1 MNSINQVSQKKIQ
14 TNKLLHYRIIF
25 LLLNVI
31 KVANVLCLSYIIA
44 SLAMK
49 CKQLDTGPKQNK
61 IQVLNK
67 KCTCYK
73 MALTRNECW
82 SIGVWCFGAEIFPS
96 CQEIA
101 CSLYMYIRYSYLF
114 RLAHHKK
121 IQSRLL
127 RYIDGSFW
135 NVWKHIIFIH
145 NLRIFIKKKL
155 KSGLANIAQSQDDL
169 NTPPFFKYTVFL
181 NKQ

>member
-1 MNSINQVSQKKIQ
+1 MLIITQRFCSTTNLQKRSRLIEGFFVVGFVSFKESLTSDIQIFSELKGIFSERTLSLLLNSINQVPQKKIQ

-73 MALTRNECW
+73 MALTRNEC
-82 SIGVWCFGAEIFPS
+82 
-96 CQEIA
+96 
-101 CSLYMYIRYSYLF
+101 
-114 RLAHHKK
+114 
-121 IQSRLL
+121 
-127 RYIDGSFW
+127 
-135 NVWKHIIFIH
+135 
-145 NLRIFIKKKL
+145 
-155 KSGLANIAQSQDDL
+155 
-169 NTPPFFKYTVFL
+169 
-181 NKQ
+181 

>member
-1 MNSINQVSQKKIQ
+1 
-14 TNKLLHYRIIF
+14 
-25 LLLNVI
+25 
-31 KVANVLCLSYIIA
+31 
-44 SLAMK
+44 
-49 CKQLDTGPKQNK
+49 
-61 IQVLNK
+61 
-67 KCTCYK
+67 

-114 RLAHHKK
+114 RLVQHKK
-121 IQSRLL
+121 LQPRLL

-169 NTPPFFKYTVFL
+169 NTPPFLTYTVFL

>member
-1 MNSINQVSQKKIQ
+1 MDWRGFFSERTLSLLMNSINQVPQKKIQ
-14 TNKLLHYRIIF
+14 TNKLLRYRIIF

-82 SIGVWCFGAEIFPS
+82 SIGVLVRKYFPPAKKS
-96 CQEIA
+96 LARCTCTSDTAI
-101 CSLYMYIRYSYLF
+101 CSVKCNIKSYSPVYYDILMVHFEMYENILYLF
-114 RLAHHKK
+114 
-121 IQSRLL
+121 
-127 RYIDGSFW
+127 
-135 NVWKHIIFIH
+135 IIWGF
-145 NLRIFIKKKL
+145 
-155 KSGLANIAQSQDDL
+155 S
-169 NTPPFFKYTVFL
+169 
-181 NKQ
+181 

>member
-1 MNSINQVSQKKIQ
+1 M
-14 TNKLLHYRIIF
+14 
-25 LLLNVI
+25 
-31 KVANVLCLSYIIA
+31 LCLSYIIA

-73 MALTRNECW
+73 MAWTRNECW

-114 RLAHHKK
+114 RLVQHKK
-121 IQSRLL
+121 LQPRLL

-155 KSGLANIAQSQDDL
+155 KSGLANIVQSQNDL
-169 NTPPFFKYTVFL
+169 NTPPFLTYTVFL